1 MMAAKRH
8 IEPKPSKDDSLD
20 RFLDKHKGRGPESL
34 SYLRG
39 ETNQERPL
47 F

>member
-1 MMAAKRH
+1 MSSKKH

-20 RFLDKHKGRGPESL
+20 RFLDKHKGRCPEEL

-39 ETNQERPL
+39 ETTKERPL